1 MTEKLF
7 TGTLNHNKNKNKKK
21 VYLSLML
28 MYSPMLTFEES
39 KVRRFHPY
47 GVAHEIEIR
56 IIPPILH
63 QLHFYKVHGQII
75 SVTI

>member
-1 MTEKLF
+1 MLIYVYII
-7 TGTLNHNKNKNKKK
+7 

-39 KVRRFHPY
+39 KVRRFH

-56 IIPPILH
+56 IIPLIVH
-63 QLHFYKVHGQII
+63 QLHFYKAHGQII

>member
-1 MTEKLF
+1 MLIYVYII
-7 TGTLNHNKNKNKKK
+7 

-39 KVRRFHPY
+39 KVRQFH

-56 IIPPILH
+56 IIPLIVN
-63 QLHFYKVHGQII
+63 QLHFYKAHGQII

>member
-1 MTEKLF
+1 
-7 TGTLNHNKNKNKKK
+7 
-21 VYLSLML
+21 

-39 KVRRFHPY
+39 KVRRFH

-56 IIPPILH
+56 IIPPIVH

>member
-1 MTEKLF
+1 MLIYVYII
-7 TGTLNHNKNKNKKK
+7 

-39 KVRRFHPY
+39 KVRRFH

-56 IIPPILH
+56 IIPPIVH

-75 SVTI
+75 SVTK